1 MLAFISNMN
10 IILDMLVHLT
20 MISCTY
26 TCLLYILYTYLV
38 KAHLYNP
45 YAYCI
50 YYITIQCFNELLN
63 FGSSSGGI
71 S

>member
-1 MLAFISNMN
+1 MLAFISSMN
-10 IILDMLVHLT
+10 IIWDMLVHLT

-26 TCLLYILYTYLV
+26 TCLLYIYTYLV

-50 YYITIQCFNELLN
+50 YYITIQSFNELSN